1 MNQPIASLQ
10 IPPLEKRQ
18 GIPMATIQALAAII
32 AEKYQPQQII
42 LFGSHAYG
50 HPQPWSDVDLLVV
63 LESDKHPVEVSQE
76 ILQALPPI
84 LVSVEIV
91 VRSPRALQRR
101 IELEDPFI
109 KEITERGKV
118 LYERTGA

>member
-1 MNQPIASLQ
+1 
-10 IPPLEKRQ
+10 
-18 GIPMATIQALAAII
+18 MATIQALADII
-32 AEKYQPQQII
+32 AEKYKPQQII

-84 LVSVEIV
+84 LVSIEIV
-91 VRSPRALQRR
+91 VRSPHALQRR

-118 LYERTGA
+118 LYERTGV